1 MIIVR
6 VASGIKDHWHIRA
19 TEWLM
24 IYPAIGFGTVLLHQP
39 ELFETSRSFEQVARW
54 ASQGTWAVGVLLC
67 AAIRLFAL
75 TVNGTFKTFP
85 YSPHLRLTAT
95 MFGIIFWSQY
105 SLGLLA
111 AALFN
116 GGAWSGPVFISTI
129 CLAELLNLYRSWS
142 DIARGRK

>member
-6 VASGIKDHWHIRA
+6 VASGIKAHWHIRA

-24 IYPAIGFGTVLLHQP
+24 IYPAILFGVVLVYQP
-39 ELFETSRSFEQVARW
+39 ELFETSRSFEQVSRW
-54 ASQGTWAVGVLLC
+54 ASQETWAVGVLLC

-116 GGAWSGPVFISTI
+116 GGAWSGPVFLSTI